1 MDKLSMELDESH
13 GVAIVRFEAKIPLED
28 LTTRT
33 AEQIAVNLGT
43 RLENE
48 AENLIAGFQENAKKG

>member
-1 MDKLSMELDESH
+1 MDKLSMELDDAH
-13 GVAIVRFEAKIPLED
+13 GVVTVRFEAKVPLED
-28 LTTRT
+28 LTSRT